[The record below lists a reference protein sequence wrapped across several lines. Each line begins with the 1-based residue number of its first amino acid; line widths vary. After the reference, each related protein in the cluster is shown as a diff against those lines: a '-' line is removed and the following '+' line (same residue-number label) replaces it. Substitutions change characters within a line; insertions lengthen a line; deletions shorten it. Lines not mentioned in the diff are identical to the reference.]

1 MSFFVSNPRERMANK
16 LLMQGHASIDEL
28 LQASFGEWPPKGLE
42 ITSTNHQRVNLMSLW
57 KMANH
62 LDATEKNDTGLLHQ
76 ANLLRHKLTD
86 TFNIAGRA
94 TVTGERVIGINRLT
108 AFYINS
114 LNTLLTGRIWS
125 TLTGKEGGMHTTLA
139 HESAHILQGDH
150 YWRAQGVFGY
160 VNSQKIWSSHKN
172 AASNEIVNR
181 IFEEHEAKRSILTRL
196 FDMVS
201 GSLGT
206 SYYKQGLEIQARLHE
221 IVTDGYQRW
230 GIVPQHRIEFFAAME
245 NSGFKLPESIRK
257 EMNEAPGIDAI
268 RQTFS
273 GKPVSNETRAVYDI
287 TFAEKLL
294 TPEGRVAFWDKAMPE
309 LYADLIEMYGDGPGR
324 ERFGLGKNDFGEMRQ
339 TPEFAAAQQVH
350 KQLNHAQSI

>member
-16 LLMQGHASIDEL
+16 LLMQGHASVDEL
-28 LQASFGEWPPKGLE
+28 LQASFGEWPPKGLD
-42 ITSTNHQRVNLMSLW
+42 IVGTNNQRVNLISLW
-57 KMANH
+57 KMNSRFDPEH
-62 LDATEKNDTGLLHQ
+62 TGLLHQ
-76 ANLLRHKLTD
+76 AKVLKHQLTD

-94 TVTGERVIGINRLT
+94 TIGGERVIGINK
-108 AFYINS
+108 
-114 LNTLLTGRIWS
+114 LNTFYVSRLNMLMTGRIWS
-125 TLTGKEGGMHTTLA
+125 ALTGGKEDGTHTTLG
-139 HESAHILQGDH
+139 HETAHILQGDH
-150 YWRAQGVFGY
+150 YWRAQDVFGY
-160 VNSQKIWSSHKN
+160 ANSQKIWLSQKN
-172 AASNEIVNR
+172 AASNEIVSR
-181 IFEEHEAKRSILTRL
+181 VFEEHQAKPSILTRL

-201 GSLGT
+201 GSLGS
-206 SYYKQGLEIQARLHE
+206 SYFKEGLEIQARLHE

-230 GIVPQHRIEFFAAME
+230 GIVPQNRIEFFAAME

-257 EMNEAPGIDAI
+257 EMNESPEIDAI
-268 RQTFS
+268 RRTFS
-273 GKPVSNETRAVYDI
+273 GKPVSNETSAVNDI

-294 TPEGRVAFWDKAMPE
+294 TPEGRVAFWDKAMPG